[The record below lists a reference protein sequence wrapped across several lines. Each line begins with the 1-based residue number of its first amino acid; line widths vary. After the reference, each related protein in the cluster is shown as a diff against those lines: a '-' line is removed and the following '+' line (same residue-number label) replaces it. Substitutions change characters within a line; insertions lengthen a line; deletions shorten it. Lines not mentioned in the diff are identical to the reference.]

1 VRKATVLPT
10 VRYQDRLSIVASNSS
25 PRSLITPILARG
37 TFFPA
42 AEPAGDSL
50 KGRYGLLGFN
60 LEEGTTLEE
69 AMRIADLMNNKITS
83 LTLTK

>member
-1 VRKATVLPT
+1 MPETERGWYRFSVQET
-10 VRYQDRLSIVASNSS
+10 D
-25 PRSLITPILARG
+25 RG
-37 TFFPA
+37 TFFLA

-50 KGRYGLLGFN
+50 KGLLGLH

-69 AMRIADLMNNKITS
+69 ALRIADLMNNKVTS